1 MPQNFSQPFI
11 LQTNTLEI
19 WLGSV
24 ICCYASTEEILDK
37 VGWPESTVLLV
48 VL

>member
-19 WLGSV
+19 WLGPV
-24 ICCYASTEEILDK
+24 ICCYASTEELLAIEY
-37 VGWPESTVLLV
+37 VGRNPVLHV